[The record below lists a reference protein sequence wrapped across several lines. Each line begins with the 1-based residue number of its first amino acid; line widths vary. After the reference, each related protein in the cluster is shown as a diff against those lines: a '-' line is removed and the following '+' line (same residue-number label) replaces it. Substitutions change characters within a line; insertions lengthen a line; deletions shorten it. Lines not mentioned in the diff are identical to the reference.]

1 MKSQDIVLLLKLVSL
16 ERRQRVLAGA
26 PSKAELVIPADW
38 RGWQGETGNLLPP
51 ELSSDSYTVR
61 GLSETT
67 GISKSEISGAMRRC
81 MDVGLA
87 KPDRKTREPRANT
100 KALYELIAYG
110 IRYVFPAKPGPI
122 VRGIPTAHA
131 APVLS
136 GKLMSA
142 GEHICVWEDAFGQQQ
157 GQSVTPLFKTVPL
170 AVRHDAELY
179 AMLALVDAIRLGQE
193 RESALA
199 KGLLEH
205 YLRGSV

>member
-1 MKSQDIVLLLKLVSL
+1 MKSQDIVLLLKLVCL
-16 ERRQRVLAGA
+16 ERQQRAQAGA
-26 PSKAELVIPADW
+26 PSKAELIVPVDW
-38 RGWQGETGNLLPP
+38 WGWQGGGELPAP
-51 ELSSDSYTVR
+51 NPSHDNYTVR

-67 GISKSEISGAMRRC
+67 GISKSEISGALRRC

-87 KPDRKTREPRANT
+87 KPDRKTGEPRANT
-100 KALYELIAYG
+100 KALFELIAYG

-122 VRGIPTAHA
+122 VRGIPTAYA

-157 GQSVTPLFKTVPL
+157 GQSVMPLFKTVPL
-170 AVRHDAELY
+170 AVRRDAELY
-179 AMLALVDAIRLGQE
+179 AMLALVDSIRLGQE

-199 KGLLEH
+199 KGLLEK
-205 YLRGSV
+205 YLRGNAR